1 MVPPAA
7 SSSPSPPIDGE
18 VFRRVLSR
26 FPTGVV
32 AVTGV
37 VDGEAAGFA
46 VGSFMSVSLDPPLV
60 AFGVA
65 RSSSTWPRIRPS
77 GSFCVNVLSEEQ
89 EALCRTFAAK
99 GSDRFRDVDWVPAP
113 TGSPIIHG
121 CLAWI
126 DCELT
131 DQHRAGDHDLVV
143 GQVRDLGAR
152 DTSPGPLLFFARQ
165 FGGFRPLARTGS

>member
-7 SSSPSPPIDGE
+7 SRIPAALDGDT
-18 VFRRVLSR
+18 FRRVLGR

-32 AVTGV
+32 AITAV

-65 RSSSTWPRIRPS
+65 HDSSTWPRIRPS

-89 EALCRTFAAK
+89 EALCRVFATK
-99 GSDRFRDVDWVPAP
+99 GTDRFRDVDWVPAR
-113 TGSPIIHG
+113 TGSPVIHG

-126 DCELT
+126 DCELEA
-131 DQHRAGDHDLVV
+131 QHRAGDHDLVV
-143 GQVRDLGAR
+143 GRVRDLGAR
-152 DTSPGPLLFFARQ
+152 EEAPGPLLYFSRE
-165 FGGFRPLARTGS
+165 FGGFRPLARTGT